1 MELTVVTIAKF
12 GAAGDIIKELSLQEI
27 DMKGPQTSGGFFT
40 VPGTSTVGAVCT
52 ISWECGGFVCGWP
65 Y

>member
-1 MELTVVTIAKF
+1 MVNNAKF

-27 DMKGPQTSGGFFT
+27 DMKGLKTAGGLMT

-52 ISWECGGFVCGWP
+52 ISWECGGWVCGGWF
-65 Y
+65 